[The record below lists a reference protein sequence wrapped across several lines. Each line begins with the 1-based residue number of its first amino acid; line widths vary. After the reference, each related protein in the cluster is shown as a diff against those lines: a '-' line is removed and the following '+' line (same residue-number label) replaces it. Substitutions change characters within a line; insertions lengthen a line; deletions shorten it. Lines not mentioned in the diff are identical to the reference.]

1 MKTAFE
7 GEVQFAGYTDSSRNG
22 PRVTLRLADRDEL
35 QRFVGLEGK
44 RFMVALVEIAEDG
57 TPVSGGPASAET
69 QDEANLRMRKTL
81 DAMPLA
87 DKPKGGPLAR
97 LAGQWCAMPSFHAWL
112 LRTMPDL
119 CRVAIEAMDNP
130 GELTPKPDSDIAA
143 EVVRRVCNVASRADI
158 DHNAWARDRFEAL
171 IRRPFME
178 ELQRAHQER

>member
-57 TPVSGGPASAET
+57 TPAEPQT
-69 QDEANLRMRKTL
+69 QEQRNRMARERV
-81 DAMPLA
+81 DAMQLA